1 MITLIVIAVVM
12 VALGVLLI
20 MGKADKFIAGYNTAN
35 EEERKQINIKRLRLV
50 VAMCLWVT
58 TAVCL
63 LVLPNVPK
71 HGKPGSEVFILLGII
86 FAIAIVTVILANT
99 WCKKNPDN

>member
-20 MGKADKFIAGYNTAN
+20 MGKADRFIAGYNTAN

-50 VAMCLWVT
+50 VAVCLWAT
-58 TAVCL
+58 TAVCV
-63 LVLPNVPK
+63 LVLPNIPK
-71 HGKPGSEVFILLGII
+71 HEKPGSEVFILLGII

-99 WCKKNPDN
+99 WCKKKAEN

>member
-1 MITLIVIAVVM
+1 MAVLIVISVVM
-12 VALGVLLI
+12 VALGVLLL
-20 MGKADKFIAGYNTAN
+20 MGKADRFIAGYNTAN
-35 EEERKQINIKRLRLV
+35 EEERKQVNIKRLRLV
-50 VAMCLWVT
+50 VALCLWVT

-71 HGKPGSEVFILLGII
+71 HEKPGSEVFILLGII

-99 WCKKNPDN
+99 WCKRNPDN

>member
-1 MITLIVIAVVM
+1 MAVLIVISVVM
-12 VALGVLLI
+12 VALGVLLL
-20 MGKADKFIAGYNTAN
+20 MGKADRFIAGYNTAN
-35 EEERKQINIKRLRLV
+35 EEERKQVNIKRLRLV
-50 VAMCLWVT
+50 VALCLWVT

-71 HGKPGSEVFILLGII
+71 HEKPGSEVFILLGII

-99 WCKKNPDN
+99 WCKRKAEN

>member
-12 VALGVLLI
+12 FALGVLLL

-35 EEERKQINIKRLRLV
+35 EEERKQLNIKRLRLV
-50 VAMCLWVT
+50 VAVCLWVT
-58 TAVCL
+58 TAVCV

-71 HGKPGSEVFILLGII
+71 HEKPGSEVFILLGII
-86 FAIAIVTVILANT
+86 ITVAIVTVILANT
-99 WCKKNPDN
+99 WCKKKAEN

>member
-1 MITLIVIAVVM
+1 MVVLIVIAVVM
-12 VALGVLLI
+12 VALGVLLL

-35 EEERKQINIKRLRLV
+35 EEERKRVNIKRLRLV
-50 VAMCLWVT
+50 VAVCLWVT

-63 LVLPNVPK
+63 LVLPNLPK
-71 HGKPGSEVFILLGII
+71 HEKPGSEMFIVMGII

-99 WCKKNPDN
+99 WCKKKGEN